1 MNGLPLKG
9 SNVDPRPLDDAAA
22 VSLAE
27 EIVGAFSVPVALVRG
42 RHVWIANDALGRL
55 TGRTLGELSDMAFD
69 ACLDQEGLSR
79 WVDALDRCL
88 QGTDLPSA
96 IDTHITTSYGG
107 QRPVELHL
115 KPIRVAQRRCVLV
128 TCVDLSDVMHVQS
141 SLLGMAEML
150 RQTIDGASVASFVI
164 DQNHRVTHWNTAC
177 EKMTGVR
184 RTKVLGTTDGWRAFY
199 QSERPLLADLV
210 VDQASEEAFK
220 ALYGD
225 QMNHS
230 AVIAGGIEVEGF
242 FPHFGDGGMWLF
254 FTAAPLRNT
263 QGEIIGAI
271 ETLQDV
277 TARHNSE
284 NELRRHQE
292 ELEERVRQRSAELAA
307 SARELELFVSNSPI
321 AVACTVDGVIRKA
334 NPALGAMFGCA
345 STDMVGMPAK
355 AVYRT
360 EEEYRAFGMIAGPL
374 LSLGLPVHT
383 EMWMRHQTG
392 KNIWVQI
399 DAHVTD
405 PENPSRGTW
414 WMMQDR
420 SEILQ
425 AQGQLQHRIEELNET
440 NQKLEEAQNQ
450 LLQQDKLASIGQLAA
465 GVAHEI
471 NNPIGF
477 VNSNVNTLKSYTQSL
492 LAAEAALDEAVRQ
505 HGHEPLTQAIG
516 QIQEQYEIEFLREDV
531 PVLLEECSDGLER
544 VKRIVQDLRDFSRV
558 DHSEWQ
564 EADLNRGLE
573 STLNVV
579 RNEVKYKAEVVLR
592 LGDIPLVHCLAAQLN
607 QVFMNLIVNAAHAIA
622 EKGTIT
628 IATGVEGAWV
638 WVQVEDNGCG
648 MPPDVKRR
656 IFEPFFT
663 TKAVGKGTGLGL
675 SMSFSIVQKHRG
687 SIEVQSAPG
696 VGTAFRVWLPV
707 AGPESCDEGTV
718 PPTWTWTPHGK
729 DL

>member
-1 MNGLPLKG
+1 M
-9 SNVDPRPLDDAAA
+9 DDVAA
-22 VSLAE
+22 VALAT
-27 EIVGAFSVPVALVRG
+27 EIVGAFSMPATLVRG
-42 RHVWIANDALGRL
+42 RHIWIANDALGRL
-55 TGRTLGELSDMAFD
+55 TGRTQAELSGMAFD
-69 ACLDQEGLSR
+69 TCLDRDGLSR
-79 WVDALDRCL
+79 WIDALNHCL
-88 QGTDLPSA
+88 EGKALPPA

-115 KPIRVAQRRCVLV
+115 KPIQVAQRRCVLV

-150 RQTIDGASVASFVI
+150 RQIIDGASVASFVI
-164 DQNHRVTHWNTAC
+164 DQDHRITHWNTAC
-177 EKMTGVR
+177 EKMTGMQ
-184 RTKVLGTTDGWRAFY
+184 RTEVLGTGNGWRAFY
-199 QSERPLLADLV
+199 PSERPLLADLV
-210 VDQASEEAFK
+210 VNQASQHELV

-225 QMNHS
+225 QVHPS
-230 AVIAGGIEVEGF
+230 AVIAGGVEVEAF
-242 FPHFGDGGMWLF
+242 FPHFGEHGKWLF

-284 NELRRHQE
+284 DELRRHRE

-307 SARELELFVSNSPI
+307 SARELELFVANSPI
-321 AVACTVDGVIRKA
+321 AVARTVDGVICKA
-334 NPALGAMFGCA
+334 NPALGTMFGYT
-345 STDMVGMPAK
+345 SKGMVGMPAK
-355 AVYRT
+355 AVYRS
-360 EEEYRAFGMIAGPL
+360 EDEYRAFGKIAGPL
-374 LSLGLPVHT
+374 LSLGLPVHA
-383 EMWMRHQTG
+383 EIWMRHQSG
-392 KNIWVQI
+392 RNIWVQI
-399 DAHVTD
+399 DAHVID

-440 NQKLEEAQNQ
+440 NHKLEEAQNQ

-477 VNSNVNTLKSYTQSL
+477 VSSNVNTLKTYTQNL
-492 LAAEAALDEAVRQ
+492 LAAEAALDKAVRQ
-505 HGHEPLTQAIG
+505 HGHEPLTQAVENIRQQHEIG
-516 QIQEQYEIEFLREDV
+516 FLREDV
-531 PVLLEECSDGLER
+531 PILLEECSDGLER
-544 VKRIVQDLRDFSRV
+544 VKRIVQDLKDFSRV

-564 EADLNRGLE
+564 EADINRGLE

-579 RNEVKYKAEVVLR
+579 RNEVKYKADVVRR
-592 LGDIPLVHCLAAQLN
+592 LGELPLVRCLAAQPN

-622 EKGTIT
+622 ERGTIS
-628 IATGVEGAWV
+628 IATGVDGPWV
-638 WVQVEDNGCG
+638 WVQIEDNGCG

-687 SIEVQSAPG
+687 AIEVQSAPG
-696 VGTAFRVWLPV
+696 VGTAFRVWLPI
-707 AGPESCDEGTV
+707 AGPESCDAGAA
-718 PPTWTWTPHGK
+718 PPAWSWAVMG
-729 DL
+729 